1 MTKKEDVLK
10 RLRDGVIKFD
20 REQVVDASKEA
31 LEVGIPALEA
41 IMDGLASGMEVVGEL
56 YDKNEYFVPELLMC
70 SEALYAGLDILRP
83 HVKAGDVKVR
93 GSIVLG
99 VVEGDVHD
107 IGKNI
112 IKMMFDI
119 SGFTV
124 HDLGRD
130 VPLEKFV
137 EKQLETRSDIVA
149 LSTMMTTTMGQ
160 IPKVIKKIREKNP
173 GCKILVGGAPI
184 DAEIANEYGAD
195 AYGKDAADSIQQA
208 IRLMSE
214 LKKEIKA
221 GESKPTDRKK
231 GNNT

>member
-1 MTKKEDVLK
+1 MTEKEEVLK
-10 RLRDGVIKFD
+10 KLREGVINFEK
-20 REQVVDASKEA
+20 EQVVEAAKKA
-31 LEVGIPALEA
+31 LEIGIPPLEA
-41 IMDGLASGMEVVGEL
+41 ILDGMAAGMETVGEL
-56 YDKNEYFVPELLMC
+56 YDKKEYFVPELLMC
-70 SEALYAGLDILRP
+70 SEALYAGLDILKP
-83 HVKAGDVKVR
+83 HIKAGDVKVQ

-137 EKQLETRSDIVA
+137 EKQLETGSDIVA
-149 LSTMMTTTMGQ
+149 LSAMMTTTMGQ
-160 IPKVIKKIREKNP
+160 MPKVVKMIRDKNP
-173 GCKILVGGAPI
+173 NCKILVGGAPI
-184 DAEIANEYGAD
+184 TSDIAKDYGAD
-195 AYGKDAADSIQQA
+195 AYGKDTADSIQQG

-221 GESKPTDRKK
+221 AK
-231 GNNT
+231 

>member
-1 MTKKEDVLK
+1 MTEKEEVLK
-10 RLRDGVIKFD
+10 KLREGVINFEK
-20 REQVVDASKEA
+20 EQVVEA
-31 LEVGIPALEA
+31 AKKSLEIGIPPLEA
-41 IMDGLASGMEVVGEL
+41 ILDGMAAGMETVGEL
-56 YDKNEYFVPELLMC
+56 YDKKEYFVPELLMC

-83 HVKAGDVKVR
+83 HIKAGDVKVQ

-137 EKQLETRSDIVA
+137 EKQLETGSDIVA
-149 LSTMMTTTMGQ
+149 ISAMMTTTMGQ
-160 IPKVIKKIREKNP
+160 MPKVIKMIRDKNP
-173 GCKILVGGAPI
+173 NCKILVGGAPI
-184 DAEIANEYGAD
+184 TSDIAKDYGAD
-195 AYGKDAADSIQQA
+195 AYGKDTSDSIQQG
-208 IRLMSE
+208 IKLMSE

-221 GESKPTDRKK
+221 AK
-231 GNNT
+231 

>member
-1 MTKKEDVLK
+1 MTEKEEILKK
-10 RLRDGVIKFD
+10 LREGVINFD
-20 REQVVDASKEA
+20 KEQVVEA
-31 LEVGIPALEA
+31 AKKSLEIGIPPLEA
-41 IMDGLASGMEVVGEL
+41 ILDGMAAGMETVGEL
-56 YDKNEYFVPELLMC
+56 YDKKEYFVPELLMC
-70 SEALYAGLDILRP
+70 SEALYGGLDILRP
-83 HVKAGDVKVR
+83 HVKAGDVKVQ

-137 EKQLETRSDIVA
+137 EKQLETGSDIVA
-149 LSTMMTTTMGQ
+149 LSAMMTTTMGQ
-160 IPKVIKKIREKNP
+160 MPKAIKKIREKNP
-173 GCKILVGGAPI
+173 NCKILVGGAPI
-184 DAEIANEYGAD
+184 TSEIAKEYGAD
-195 AYGKDAADSIQQA
+195 AYGKNTLDSIQQA

-221 GESKPTDRKK
+221 AEGTETK
-231 GNNT
+231 

>member
-1 MTKKEDVLK
+1 MTEKEEILKK
-10 RLRDGVIKFD
+10 LREGVINFD
-20 REQVVDASKEA
+20 KEQVVEA
-31 LEVGIPALEA
+31 AKKSLEIGIPPLEA
-41 IMDGLASGMEVVGEL
+41 ILDGMAAGMETVGEL
-56 YDKNEYFVPELLMC
+56 YDKKEYFVPELLMC
-70 SEALYAGLDILRP
+70 SEALYGGLDILRP
-83 HVKAGDVKVR
+83 HVKAGDVKVQ

-137 EKQLETRSDIVA
+137 EKQLETGSDIVA
-149 LSTMMTTTMGQ
+149 LSAMMTTTMGQ
-160 IPKVIKKIREKNP
+160 MPKAIKKIREKNP
-173 GCKILVGGAPI
+173 NCKILVGGAPI
-184 DAEIANEYGAD
+184 TSEIAKEYGAD
-195 AYGKDAADSIQQA
+195 AYGKNTLDSIQQA

-221 GESKPTDRKK
+221 AK
-231 GNNT
+231 GTETK

>member
-1 MTKKEDVLK
+1 MTEKEEILKK
-10 RLRDGVIKFD
+10 LREGVINFD
-20 REQVVDASKEA
+20 KEQVVEA
-31 LEVGIPALEA
+31 AKKSLEIGIPPLEA
-41 IMDGLASGMEVVGEL
+41 ILDGMATGMETVGEL
-56 YDKNEYFVPELLMC
+56 YDKKEYFVPELLMC
-70 SEALYAGLDILRP
+70 SEALYGGLDILRP
-83 HVKAGDVKVR
+83 HVKAGDVKVQ

-137 EKQLETRSDIVA
+137 EKQLETGSNIVA
-149 LSTMMTTTMGQ
+149 LSAMMTTTMGQ
-160 IPKVIKKIREKNP
+160 MPKAIKKIREKNP
-173 GCKILVGGAPI
+173 NCKILVGGAPI
-184 DAEIANEYGAD
+184 TSEIAKEYGAD
-195 AYGKDAADSIQQA
+195 AYGKNTLDSIQQA

-221 GESKPTDRKK
+221 AEGTETK
-231 GNNT
+231 

>member
-1 MTKKEDVLK
+1 MTEKEEILKK
-10 RLRDGVIKFD
+10 LREGVINFD
-20 REQVVDASKEA
+20 KEQVVEA
-31 LEVGIPALEA
+31 AKKSLEIGIPPLEA
-41 IMDGLASGMEVVGEL
+41 ILDGMAAGMETVGEL
-56 YDKNEYFVPELLMC
+56 YDKKEYFVPELLMC
-70 SEALYAGLDILRP
+70 SEALYGGLDILRP
-83 HVKAGDVKVR
+83 HVKAGDVKVQ

-137 EKQLETRSDIVA
+137 EKQLETGSNIVA
-149 LSTMMTTTMGQ
+149 LSAMMTTTMGQ
-160 IPKVIKKIREKNP
+160 MPKAIKKIREKNP
-173 GCKILVGGAPI
+173 NCKILVGGAPI
-184 DAEIANEYGAD
+184 TSEIAKEYGAD
-195 AYGKDAADSIQQA
+195 AYGKNTLDSIQQA

-221 GESKPTDRKK
+221 AEGTETK
-231 GNNT
+231 

>member
-1 MTKKEDVLK
+1 MTEKEEILKK
-10 RLRDGVIKFD
+10 LREGVINFEK
-20 REQVVDASKEA
+20 EQVVEA
-31 LEVGIPALEA
+31 AKKSLEIGIPPLEA
-41 IMDGLASGMEVVGEL
+41 ILDGMAAGMETVGEL
-56 YDKNEYFVPELLMC
+56 YDKKEYFVPELLMC

-83 HVKAGDVKVR
+83 HIKAGDVKVQ

-137 EKQLETRSDIVA
+137 EKQLETGSDIVA
-149 LSTMMTTTMGQ
+149 LSAMMTTTMGQ
-160 IPKVIKKIREKNP
+160 MPKVIEKIRAKNP
-173 GCKILVGGAPI
+173 NCKILVGGAPI
-184 DAEIANEYGAD
+184 TSDIAKDYGAD
-195 AYGKDAADSIQQA
+195 AYGKDTADSIQQG

-221 GESKPTDRKK
+221 AK
-231 GNNT
+231 

>member
-1 MTKKEDVLK
+1 MTEKEEVLK
-10 RLRDGVIKFD
+10 KLREGVINFEK
-20 REQVVDASKEA
+20 EQVVEAAKKA
-31 LEVGIPALEA
+31 LEIGIPPLEA
-41 IMDGLASGMEVVGEL
+41 ILDGMAAGMETVGEL
-56 YDKNEYFVPELLMC
+56 YDKKEYFVPELLMC

-83 HVKAGDVKVR
+83 HIKAGDVKVQ

-137 EKQLETRSDIVA
+137 EKQLETGSDIVA
-149 LSTMMTTTMGQ
+149 LSAMMTTTMGQ
-160 IPKVIKKIREKNP
+160 MPKVIEKIRAKNP
-173 GCKILVGGAPI
+173 NCKILVGGAPI
-184 DAEIANEYGAD
+184 TSDIAKEYGAD
-195 AYGKDAADSIQQA
+195 AYGKDTSDSIQQG
-208 IRLMSE
+208 IKLMSE

-221 GESKPTDRKK
+221 AK
-231 GNNT
+231 

>member
-1 MTKKEDVLK
+1 MTEKEEVFKK
-10 RLRDGVIKFD
+10 LREGVIKFEK
-20 REQVVDASKEA
+20 EQVVEAAKKA
-31 LEVGIPALEA
+31 LEIGIPPLEA
-41 IMDGLASGMEVVGEL
+41 ILDGMAVGMETVGEL
-56 YDKNEYFVPELLMC
+56 YEKKEYFVPELLMC

-83 HVKAGDVKVR
+83 HIKAEDVKVR

-137 EKQLETRSDIVA
+137 EKQLETGSDIVA
-149 LSTMMTTTMGQ
+149 LSAMMTTTMGQ
-160 IPKVIKKIREKNP
+160 MPKVIKMIRDKNP
-173 GCKILVGGAPI
+173 NCKILVGGAPI
-184 DAEIANEYGAD
+184 TSDIAKDYGAD
-195 AYGKDAADSIQQA
+195 AYGKDASDSIQQA
-208 IRLMSE
+208 IKLMSE

-221 GESKPTDRKK
+221 AK
-231 GNNT
+231 

>member
-1 MTKKEDVLK
+1 MTEKEEVLK
-10 RLRDGVIKFD
+10 KLREGVINFEK
-20 REQVVDASKEA
+20 EQVVEAAKKA
-31 LEVGIPALEA
+31 LEIGIPPLEA
-41 IMDGLASGMEVVGEL
+41 ILDGMAAGMETVGEL
-56 YDKNEYFVPELLMC
+56 YDKKEYFVPELLMC
-70 SEALYAGLDILRP
+70 SEALYAGLDILKP
-83 HVKAGDVKVR
+83 HIKAGDVKVQ

-137 EKQLETRSDIVA
+137 EKQLETGSDIVA
-149 LSTMMTTTMGQ
+149 LSAMMTTTMGQ
-160 IPKVIKKIREKNP
+160 MPQVIKTIRDKNP
-173 GCKILVGGAPI
+173 NCKILVGGAPI
-184 DAEIANEYGAD
+184 TSDIAKDYGAD
-195 AYGKDAADSIQQA
+195 AYGKDTADSIQQG

-221 GESKPTDRKK
+221 AK
-231 GNNT
+231 

>member
-1 MTKKEDVLK
+1 MTKEDVLK
-10 RLRDGVIKFD
+10 KLREGVIKFD
-20 REQVVDASKEA
+20 KEQVVEASKEA

-41 IMDGLASGMEVVGEL
+41 IMDGLAVGMETVGDL
-56 YDKNEYFVPELLMC
+56 YDKKEYFVPELLMC
-70 SEALYAGLDILRP
+70 AEALYAGLDILRP

-137 EKQLETRSDIVA
+137 EKQLETGSDIVA
-149 LSTMMTTTMGQ
+149 LSAMMTTTMGQ
-160 IPKVIKKIREKNP
+160 MPKVIKKIRERNP

-184 DAEIANEYGAD
+184 SAEAAKEYGAD
-195 AYGKDAADSIQQA
+195 AYGKDAKDSIQQA

-221 GESKPTDRKK
+221 GRTEIKERK
-231 GNNT
+231 

>member
-1 MTKKEDVLK
+1 MTEKEEVLK
-10 RLRDGVIKFD
+10 KLREGVINFEK
-20 REQVVDASKEA
+20 EQVVEAAKKA
-31 LEVGIPALEA
+31 LEIGIPPLEA
-41 IMDGLASGMEVVGEL
+41 ILDGMAAGMETVGEL
-56 YDKNEYFVPELLMC
+56 YDKKEYFVPELLMC

-83 HVKAGDVKVR
+83 HIKAGDVKVQ

-137 EKQLETRSDIVA
+137 EKQLETGSDIVA
-149 LSTMMTTTMGQ
+149 LSAMMTTTMGQ
-160 IPKVIKKIREKNP
+160 MPKVIKTIRDKNP
-173 GCKILVGGAPI
+173 NCKILVGGAPI
-184 DAEIANEYGAD
+184 TSDIAKDYGAD
-195 AYGKDAADSIQQA
+195 AYGKDTADSIQQG

-221 GESKPTDRKK
+221 AK
-231 GNNT
+231 

>member
-1 MTKKEDVLK
+1 MTEKEEILKK
-10 RLRDGVIKFD
+10 LREGVINFD
-20 REQVVDASKEA
+20 KEQVVEA
-31 LEVGIPALEA
+31 AKKSLEIGIPPLEA
-41 IMDGLASGMEVVGEL
+41 ILDGMAAGMETVGEL
-56 YDKNEYFVPELLMC
+56 YDKKEYFVPELLMC
-70 SEALYAGLDILRP
+70 SEALYGGLDILRP
-83 HVKAGDVKVR
+83 HVKAGDVKVQ

-137 EKQLETRSDIVA
+137 EKQLETGSNIVA
-149 LSTMMTTTMGQ
+149 LSAMMTTTMGQ
-160 IPKVIKKIREKNP
+160 MPKAIKKIREKNP
-173 GCKILVGGAPI
+173 NCKILVGGAPI
-184 DAEIANEYGAD
+184 TSEIAKEYGAD
-195 AYGKDAADSIQQA
+195 AYGKNTLDSIQQA

-214 LKKEIKA
+214 LKNEIKA
-221 GESKPTDRKK
+221 AK
-231 GNNT
+231 GTETK

>member
-1 MTKKEDVLK
+1 MTEKEEILKK
-10 RLRDGVIKFD
+10 LREGVINFNK
-20 REQVVDASKEA
+20 EQVVEA
-31 LEVGIPALEA
+31 AKKSLEIGIPPLEA
-41 IMDGLASGMEVVGEL
+41 ILDGIAAGMETVGEL
-56 YDKNEYFVPELLMC
+56 YDKKEYFVPELLMC
-70 SEALYAGLDILRP
+70 SEALYGGLDILRP
-83 HVKAGDVKVR
+83 HVKAGDVKVQ

-137 EKQLETRSDIVA
+137 EKQLETGSNIVA
-149 LSTMMTTTMGQ
+149 LSAMMTTTMGQ
-160 IPKVIKKIREKNP
+160 MPKAIKKIREKNP
-173 GCKILVGGAPI
+173 NCKILVGGAPI
-184 DAEIANEYGAD
+184 TSEIAKEYGAD
-195 AYGKDAADSIQQA
+195 AYGKNTLDSIQQA

-221 GESKPTDRKK
+221 AEGTETK
-231 GNNT
+231 

>member
-1 MTKKEDVLK
+1 MAV
-10 RLRDGVIKFD
+10 
-20 REQVVDASKEA
+20 
-31 LEVGIPALEA
+31 
-41 IMDGLASGMEVVGEL
+41 GMETVGEL
-56 YDKNEYFVPELLMC
+56 YDKKEYFVPELLMC

-83 HVKAGDVKVR
+83 HIKAEDVKVR

-137 EKQLETRSDIVA
+137 EKQLETSSDIVA
-149 LSTMMTTTMGQ
+149 LSAMMTTTMGQ
-160 IPKVIKKIREKNP
+160 MPKVIKMIRDKNP
-173 GCKILVGGAPI
+173 NCKILVGGAPI
-184 DAEIANEYGAD
+184 TSDIAKDYGAD
-195 AYGKDAADSIQQA
+195 AYGKDASDSIQQA
-208 IRLMSE
+208 IKLMSE

-221 GESKPTDRKK
+221 AK
-231 GNNT
+231 

>member
-1 MTKKEDVLK
+1 MTEKEEVFKK
-10 RLRDGVIKFD
+10 LREGVIKFEK
-20 REQVVDASKEA
+20 EQVVEAAKKA
-31 LEVGIPALEA
+31 LEIGIPPLEA
-41 IMDGLASGMEVVGEL
+41 ILDGMAVGMETVGEL
-56 YDKNEYFVPELLMC
+56 YEKKEYFVPELLMC

-83 HVKAGDVKVR
+83 HIKAEDVKVR

-137 EKQLETRSDIVA
+137 EKQLETGSDIVA
-149 LSTMMTTTMGQ
+149 LSAMMTTTMGQ
-160 IPKVIKKIREKNP
+160 MPKVIKMIRDKNP
-173 GCKILVGGAPI
+173 SCKILVGGAPI
-184 DAEIANEYGAD
+184 TSDIAKDYGAD
-195 AYGKDAADSIQQA
+195 AYGKDASDSIQQA
-208 IRLMSE
+208 IKLMSE

-221 GESKPTDRKK
+221 AK
-231 GNNT
+231 